1 MSTEEFRL
9 DGVIAVKSHY
19 QRVVDGVDFPL
30 VLSPAS
36 ISHVDIMD
44 WLRRHQNEVDNLLR
58 QHKAVFFRGFESLSE
73 VGDFHNAVEALD
85 YATMDYVGG
94 AAVRT
99 QLTPRVFT
107 ANESPSSEN
116 IPFHHEMAQTPHPP
130 THLFFFCDIPAQT
143 GGETPILV
151 SHEVYDRLREI
162 HPHVLDDIE
171 QTGVQYI
178 RVLPEDDD
186 PTSAIGRGWKSTFLC
201 QTKGKLML
209 SPLLNDAILFLTT
222 MVFLQRKRSRL
233 CKSWVPRGNGC
244 RMGT

>member
-1 MSTEEFRL
+1 MTTERFRL
-9 DGVIAVKSHY
+9 DGVTAAESHH

-30 VLSPAS
+30 ILSPVSTAPL
-36 ISHVDIMD
+36 DILD
-44 WLRRHQNEVDNLLR
+44 WLRRHQKEVDDLLR

-73 VGDFHNAVEALD
+73 VGDFHNAIEALD

-130 THLFFFCDIPAQT
+130 THLYFFCEIPAQT

-151 SHEVYDRLREI
+151 SHEVYDRLQEL
-162 HPHVLDDIE
+162 HPHVLNDIE

-201 QTKGKLML
+201 QTKGTLIT
-209 SPLLNDAILFLTT
+209 P
-222 MVFLQRKRSRL
+222 
-233 CKSWVPRGNGC
+233 PRC
-244 RMGT
+244 RPWSYF

>member
-1 MSTEEFRL
+1 MTSSEKFRL
-9 DGVIAVKSHY
+9 DGVTAVESHH
-19 QRVVDGVDFPL
+19 QRQVDGVDFPL
-30 VLSPAS
+30 ILSPVTS
-36 ISHVDIMD
+36 QFDICE
-44 WLRRHQNEVDNLLR
+44 WLRSHRQEVDDLLR
-58 QHKAVFFRGFESLSE
+58 QHKAVFFRGFEILAE

-130 THLFFFCDIPAQT
+130 THLFFFCDVPAQT

-151 SHEVYDRLREI
+151 SHEVYDRLREL

-171 QTGVQYI
+171 
-178 RVLPEDDD
+178 
-186 PTSAIGRGWKSTFLC
+186 
-201 QTKGKLML
+201 
-209 SPLLNDAILFLTT
+209 
-222 MVFLQRKRSRL
+222 
-233 CKSWVPRGNGC
+233 
-244 RMGT
+244 